1 MEMPG
6 IEQLMRNNTLNMEV
20 MTLSLTLTLTVTLMG
35 DDGHG
40 PGHGTSRMCPLH
52 HTRRIHTDPY
62 RSVYTDPYSDFPL
75 HHTRR
80 IPESTFPWPWDP
92 YAEYI

>member
-1 MEMPG
+1 MEMLG

-20 MTLSLTLTLTVTLMG
+20 VTLTLTLTLTVTLMG

-40 PGHGTSRMCPLH
+40 PGHGTPRMCPLH
-52 HTRRIHTDPY
+52 HTRR
-62 RSVYTDPYSDFPL
+62 L
-75 HHTRR
+75 
-80 IPESTFPWPWDP
+80 PESTFPWPWDP